1 MKVLLVNGSPH
12 AQGCTAAA
20 LSVVAEALAK
30 EGVGTE
36 SYWIGTKPIG
46 GCIGCNQCAEQK
58 TCVFDD
64 QVNAFCDRA
73 ADFDGF
79 VIGSPVYYAGINGSL
94 KSLLDRVFYSSTQK
108 EPHPFRLKPAAAL
121 VSARRSGTTAA
132 LDQLNKFFLHQ
143 QMPVVP
149 SRYWNMVHGSRPEDV
164 FKDGE
169 GIQTLRVL
177 ARNMAWM
184 LRLIELGDLNGIARP
199 VQEPRILTNFIR

>member
-46 GCIGCNQCAEQK
+46 GCIGCNRCAEIRS
-58 TCVFDD
+58 CVFDD
-64 QVNAFCDRA
+64 QVNAFCGRA

-79 VIGSPVYYAGINGSL
+79 VVGSPVYYAGINGSL
-94 KSLLDRVFYSSTQK
+94 KSFLDRVFYSSTQK

-132 LDQLNKFFLHQ
+132 LDQLNKYFLHQ
-143 QMPVVP
+143 QMPVVA

-164 FKDGE
+164 LKDGE
-169 GIQTLRVL
+169 GLQTLRVL
-177 ARNMAWM
+177 ARNMAW
-184 LRLIELGDLNGIARP
+184 LLKLIELGDQNGIARP
-199 VQEPRILTNFIR
+199 VQEPRIRTNFIR